1 MDIISSLSSG
11 VTYLLNRFFSEY
23 SLQNWLGNLNDV
35 RQWTEISLD
44 LRLRSSGAIGSTCDV
59 LAQLS
64 VISQLGVY
72 IMGGSCSFCR
82 SVGCVTSGSGYHQ
95 LAFCGFCWKVKIW
108 VEVVWV
114 LFLFFCSF
122 GQFPYILISDWHFT
136 FGFWVQSFCSSVTLP
151 RGPVCFDPFCDL
163 CIALLVSQPD
173 PPPPFPSCFLEK
185 HNNEDKETGFSP
197 F

>member
-82 SVGCVTSGSGYHQ
+82 SVGCVPSGSGYHQ

-108 VEVVWV
+108 VEGVWV
-114 LFLFFCSF
+114 LFVFF
-122 GQFPYILISDWHFT
+122 
-136 FGFWVQSFCSSVTLP
+136 V
-151 RGPVCFDPFCDL
+151 
-163 CIALLVSQPD
+163 LLVS
-173 PPPPFPSCFLEK
+173 FHTFWWV
-185 HNNEDKETGFSP
+185 TGTSPLVFGSSP
-197 F
+197 FVHQLLYQGDPFVLTLFVICALLC